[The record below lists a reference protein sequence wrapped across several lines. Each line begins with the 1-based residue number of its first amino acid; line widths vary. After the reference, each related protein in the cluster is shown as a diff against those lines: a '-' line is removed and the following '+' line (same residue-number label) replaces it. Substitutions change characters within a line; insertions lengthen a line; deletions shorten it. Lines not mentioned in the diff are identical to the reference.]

1 MLPPGA
7 RPLPVSSLG
16 SDILILQALLEA
28 GADGCVSGAALAR
41 TLGVS
46 RVAVWQHLEKLRE
59 LGFEITSQHARGYR
73 LASRPAFLHPALI
86 DAHRR
91 ATPGAAPLHFHESLG
106 STNDEAARLLAAGE
120 PAPFVVLARRQEK
133 GRGRLGRAWHS
144 AVDGNL
150 YLSFGFRPQVAPQR
164 MQTFTLWMGVNVCAL
179 VASFC
184 RVVPG
189 LKWPNDLLFDGRK
202 AGGMLTEARL
212 DADRIHDLVFGLGLN
227 LRPPA
232 GGWPGELAVR
242 ATAIAEHTA
251 VPLDPNKF
259 AAALLTRVLDA
270 YERFLDGTFLKTF
283 ADLWH
288 RFDLLKNRQVTL
300 LQGERELR
308 GTAVGIDDEGS
319 LLLRSADGHVD
330 RYRAGEVTFSHPRPR
345 GAA

>member
-1 MLPPGA
+1 MPAHP
-7 RPLPVSSLG
+7 SEQ
-16 SDILILQALLEA
+16 LILQALLEA
-28 GADGCVSGAALAR
+28 GEDGHVSGEALAR
-41 TLGVS
+41 ALGVS

-59 LGFEITSQHARGYR
+59 QGLEIASQHARGYR
-73 LASRPAFLHPALI
+73 LASRPDFLHPALI
-86 DAHRR
+86 DAWRR
-91 ATPGAAPLHFHESLG
+91 ADAAAPRIHFFPTVG

-120 PAPFVVLARRQEK
+120 SAPFVVLARRQEK

-150 YLSFGFRPQVAPQR
+150 YLSFAFRPQVEPAR

-189 LKWPNDLLFDGRK
+189 IKWPNDLLFDARK

-232 GGWPGELAVR
+232 GGWPDELAVR
-242 ATAIAEHTA
+242 ATALSEHTA
-251 VPLDPNKF
+251 LPLDPNRF
-259 AAALLTRVLDA
+259 AAALIGRVVDA
-270 YERFLDGTFLKTF
+270 YDRFLDGSYRASF

-288 RFDLLKNRQVTL
+288 RFDLLRNRPVSL
-300 LQGERELR
+300 HQGERELK
-308 GTAVGIDDEGS
+308 GTAIGIDDEGS
-319 LLLRSADGHVD
+319 LLLRFPNGHTD
-330 RYRAGEVTFSHPRPR
+330 RFRAGEVTFSRPP
-345 GAA
+345 A

>member
-1 MLPPGA
+1 MPA
-7 RPLPVSSLG
+7 NRSET
-16 SDILILQALLEA
+16 IILQALLDA
-28 GADGCVSGAALAR
+28 GDDGFVSGAALAR
-41 TLGVS
+41 ALGVS

-59 LGFEITSQHARGYR
+59 QGVEIVSQHARGYR
-73 LASRPAFLHPALI
+73 LGARPAFLHAALV

-91 ATPGAAPLHFHESLG
+91 PGPDSPRIHFYNTIG

-120 PAPFVVLARRQEK
+120 AAPLVVISRRQDK

-150 YLSFGFRPQVAPQR
+150 YVSFAFRPRVSPAR

-189 LKWPNDLLFDGRK
+189 LKWPNDLLFEGRK
-202 AGGMLTEARL
+202 AGGMLTEARM
-212 DADRIHDLVFGLGLN
+212 DADLIHDLVFGLGLN
-227 LRPPA
+227 LRPPS
-232 GGWPGELAVR
+232 GGWPAEIAHR
-242 ATAIAEHTA
+242 ATALSEHTA

-259 AAALLTRVLDA
+259 AAALVGRVLDA
-270 YERFLDGTFLKTF
+270 YARFLDGSYQKDF

-288 RFDLLKNRQVTL
+288 RFDVLKSRPVTL
-300 LQGERELR
+300 LQGDREIR

-319 LLLRSADGHVD
+319 LLLRLPDGRTD
-330 RYRAGEVTFSHPRPR
+330 RYRAGEVTFGRF
-345 GAA
+345 